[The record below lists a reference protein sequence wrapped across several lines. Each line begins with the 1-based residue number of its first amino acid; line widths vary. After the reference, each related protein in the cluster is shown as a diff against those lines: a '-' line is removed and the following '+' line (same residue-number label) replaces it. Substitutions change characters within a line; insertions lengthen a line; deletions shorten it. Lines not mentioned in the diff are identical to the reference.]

1 MGDDE
6 LFKTGFSENNRF
18 LFFSQFYRGFTLFP
32 CHDNSSFLLY
42 SLYEVYYITREYE
55 INHVMNELEFSAR
68 FYLKNIEM
76 TGLERKK

>member
-1 MGDDE
+1 MHIVLSSIHSLDCVL
-6 LFKTGFSENNRF
+6 LFEGMVKN
-18 LFFSQFYRGFTLFP
+18 
-32 CHDNSSFLLY
+32 DNSSFLLY